1 MKKNAAQVAYFMRPM
16 GMEDIPT
23 IARWFSNFDDIALFD
38 RNLPVPVGQ
47 EAVFESWKPA
57 LEYTE
62 PPRSLWFVAE
72 DEDGNPA
79 GVGGLQSI
87 NYIHGDAVLPMFID
101 RPARTNGLA
110 TGMTINLI
118 DLAFGQLRLHRV
130 STFFR
135 ADHDATANV
144 IAKVGFREE
153 GRVREGWF
161 AGGKHHDVVQVGL
174 LRSEWQQGC
183 EALREELKANS
194 GIELRLE
201 GIEA

>member
-1 MKKNAAQVAYFMRPM
+1 MKNKAAQVAYFMRPM

-23 IARWFSNFDDIALFD
+23 IARWFGNFDDIALFD
-38 RNLPVPVGQ
+38 RNLPVPIGP
-47 EAVFESWKPA
+47 EAVRESWKPA
-57 LEYTE
+57 LEYSD

-72 DEDGNPA
+72 DADGKPS

-87 NYIHGDAVLPMFID
+87 NYIHGDAVLPMFVD

-110 TGMTINLI
+110 TGMTITLL

-144 IAKVGFREE
+144 IGKVGFREE
-153 GRVREGWF
+153 GRIRQGWF
-161 AGGKHHDVVQVGL
+161 AEGRHYDVVQVGL
-174 LRSEWQQGC
+174 LRSEWLEGC
-183 EALREELKANS
+183 ADLRAELTADS

-201 GIEA
+201 GNEA